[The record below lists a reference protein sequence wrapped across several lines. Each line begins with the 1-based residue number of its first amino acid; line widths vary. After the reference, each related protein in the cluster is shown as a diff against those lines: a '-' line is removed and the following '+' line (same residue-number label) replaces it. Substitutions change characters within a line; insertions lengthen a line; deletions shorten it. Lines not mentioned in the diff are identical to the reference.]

1 MLGFFKRELVF
12 SIAFLLALVT
22 SFFNLDPSS
31 WVSGV
36 DYRTLAILFSLMG
49 VSESMKDSGLFSYA
63 AGMMIRKSGNTRILS
78 RVLVMLVF
86 FSSMFFTNDV
96 ALLMFVPL
104 SMLVFDRSGMNEKHV
119 IYLVVIETIAANL
132 GSMTMPVGNP
142 QNIYICSYF
151 NVSSFDFYIA
161 ILPYSFVSFL
171 LVLLALRIFLWR
183 KGEIK
188 GDGTAQ
194 NSFDKSKTS
203 ISIIFLVLALL
214 SVFRIFPWKWLFL
227 AELAYLMVFDRKVLL
242 KIDYLLLLTFVCFFL
257 SSVNLRSIEVVR
269 NLISNPM
276 KKHPILVSAAISQ
289 IISNVPAAIFLSPF
303 PNAFRGILIGTDI
316 GGLGSPIASLASLI
330 SLKFYFKRKEGRK
343 GLYVLFFMALNV
355 VFLIILSVFAYFVG

>member
-1 MLGFFKRELVF
+1 MNAKIYQKL
-12 SIAFLLALVT
+12 
-22 SFFNLDPSS
+22 
-31 WVSGV
+31 
-36 DYRTLAILFSLMG
+36 TLRRKIILQLQIP
-49 VSESMKDSGLFSYA
+49 V
-63 AGMMIRKSGNTRILS
+63 KSN
-78 RVLVMLVF
+78 
-86 FSSMFFTNDV
+86 
-96 ALLMFVPL
+96 
-104 SMLVFDRSGMNEKHV
+104 
-119 IYLVVIETIAANL
+119 
-132 GSMTMPVGNP
+132 
-142 QNIYICSYF
+142 
-151 NVSSFDFYIA
+151 
-161 ILPYSFVSFL
+161 
-171 LVLLALRIFLWR
+171 
-183 KGEIK
+183 
-188 GDGTAQ
+188 
-194 NSFDKSKTS
+194 
-203 ISIIFLVLALL
+203 
-214 SVFRIFPWKWLFL
+214 RIFPWKWLFL

-257 SSVNLRSIEVVR
+257 FSVNLRSIEVVR